1 MPAAALAHT
10 SASSSTLAQ
19 PVQREARPPRW
30 SSQAMPMKIALW
42 SARRIRRQ
50 ARADQ
55 WIRWKAALVPN
66 MISMP
71 AT

>member
-1 MPAAALAHT
+1 MPAAALAQT
-10 SASSSTLAQ
+10 STSSTTLAQ
-19 PVQREARPPRW
+19 PVSASVATAVVVE
-30 SSQAMPMKIALW
+30 AMPMKIALW

-50 ARADQ
+50 ALADQ

>member
-10 SASSSTLAQ
+10 RLSSSTRAQ
-19 PVQREARPPRW
+19 PVSASPATAVDVP
-30 SSQAMPMKIALW
+30 AMPTKIALW
-42 SARRIRRQ
+42 SARRMRRQ

-71 AT
+71 TT